1 MWALSPASEELLLHV
16 LIQGCLWLTAASVVL
31 WLGCF
36 GYRLRRL
43 QLNRRDEALEEELTS
58 LVLEEISGVISPDRP
73 FTRLPAGQRRILLR
87 VLQNL
92 IAQIK
97 GSDQAKLIALLQRE
111 GFMDA
116 ALQTL
121 AAGRADERQGA
132 CTLLG
137 YHTDPA
143 ALAALHGA
151 LSDPDLGVR
160 LTATRAL
167 LQRDQISSLGE
178 LLARLNLS
186 PAAPPLILAE
196 IFTRLP
202 VRLLNEAVHLL
213 GSPISDEWKR
223 MLAIALGRN
232 QVHAAF
238 PAITL
243 LCRATVPRLRAAAWV
258 ALREMGDPLAGQ
270 FLLAGLQDPSA
281 TVRQAACQFAGTFVD
296 RESLAQLKLMLADE
310 DWWVRFA
317 AASALYDLGGEGR
330 QILERHSLTAD
341 DLDVGLQVLREREM
355 EAKYGT

>member
-1 MWALSPASEELLLHV
+1 MWELSPVSEELLLHV
-16 LIQGCLWLTAASVVL
+16 LIQGCLWLTAGSLVL

-36 GYRLRRL
+36 GYRLHRL
-43 QLNRRDEALEEELTS
+43 RLNRQDDALEEKLTG
-58 LVLEEISGVISPDRP
+58 LVLEEISGEILQNRP
-73 FTRLPAGQRRILLR
+73 FLRLPAGQRRILLR

-97 GSDQAKLIALLQRE
+97 GSEQAKLIALLQRE
-111 GFMDA
+111 GFMEA

-121 AAGRADERQGA
+121 AAGPAEERQAA
-132 CTLLG
+132 CTLLS
-137 YHTDPA
+137 YHADPA

-151 LSDPDLGVR
+151 LRDPDLGVR

-167 LQRDQISSLGE
+167 MQKDQIASLRE
-178 LLARLNLS
+178 LLARLDLS
-186 PAAPPLILAE
+186 PDDPPLILAE

-202 VRLLNEAVHLL
+202 VRLLDEAVHLL

-232 QVHAAF
+232 QVHAAL
-238 PAITL
+238 PAIVV
-243 LCRATVPRLRAAAWV
+243 LCEATVPRLRAAAWV

-270 FLLAGLQDPSA
+270 HLLAGLHDPSA
-281 TVRQAACQFAGTFVD
+281 TVRQAACQFAGAFGGP
-296 RESLAQLKLMLADE
+296 ESLAPLQQLLADA

-317 AASALYDLGGEGR
+317 AANALYDLGGEGR
-330 QILERHSLTAD
+330 QLLERHSTTAD

-355 EAKYGT
+355 EARYGA